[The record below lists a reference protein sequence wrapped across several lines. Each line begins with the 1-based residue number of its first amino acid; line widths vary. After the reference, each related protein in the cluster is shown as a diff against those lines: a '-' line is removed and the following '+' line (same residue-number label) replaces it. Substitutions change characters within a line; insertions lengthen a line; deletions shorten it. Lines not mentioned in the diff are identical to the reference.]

1 MLEFLLKDFRYGC
14 RTLLRNR
21 GFTLVVVL
29 TLALGIGANTAV
41 FSVVNGV
48 LLRPAPVADINGLAM
63 VWETDRRTG
72 TIREPA
78 SVPDYLDFAA
88 RSRSFQSM
96 AAVMAQ
102 EVNLKPAGSDP
113 IRLAALRVTSR
124 FLPMLGMMPV
134 AGRHFTDA
142 EDRIGSTNV
151 VMIGESL
158 WEHSFNRD
166 RAVIGQTIR
175 LDEIPY
181 TVVGVV
187 PRAADFGAVQILS
200 AAAYS
205 RGFVDRDASTRVD
218 IWLPLRADPQSLP
231 RSTHPI
237 FVIARLANG
246 VTGSAAQEE
255 MTSISADLERNYRE
269 NEARGVFVEPVA
281 RVVFGPVQPA
291 LYVLLGAVALVL
303 LVACVNVANLWLAR
317 GAGRGREVLVRSALG
332 AGFGQ
337 LARQFLVESITLT
350 LFASGVGLLVAFAG
364 LRLLIAAGPADI
376 PRLAEVTIDLRVLAT
391 TGGVTLLIGV
401 LFGMLPT
408 LQARRVRLQA
418 GFQTEG
424 DARGTMSRSRN
435 RLRGILVVAEISMAV
450 LLMIGAGLLIRS
462 FWQLQQV
469 DSGFQASG
477 VLKAEYQLPATRYPA
492 DFRVWPN
499 FKEMHAFTN
508 QLLLR
513 AATLA
518 GVESVAVTGS
528 HPIDPGFTNSFIV
541 VGREAEARNWPEIS
555 VRQVTPGYFQTVNLG
570 LVRGR
575 LIEDSDGTLSAPV
588 ALLNEAAARRFFPS
602 QDPIGAQIRFW
613 GQTRRIV
620 GIVANEKFHGLAEA
634 SPIATYLPMAQAPSA
649 GGAGVLLIR
658 TNGDPATYAAQAREI
673 IKELDPGL
681 AVFGVESLE
690 RTVSRSVSRP
700 RFTMLLLGV
709 FAAVAL
715 LLAAVGVYGVL
726 SCGVV
731 QRTRE
736 MGIRMAL
743 GANPRQLMRLIL
755 NDACLLVFLGVALG
769 LTGAFVLTRRL
780 TTLLFGVSPT
790 DPATFLGVAAVL
802 GAVGL
807 IAGYVPARRA
817 TRVHPAISLRAE

>member
-1 MLEFLLKDFRYGC
+1 MFEFLFRDFRYGC
-14 RTLLRNR
+14 RTLLRNP
-21 GFTLVVVL
+21 GFTTVVAL

-41 FSVVNGV
+41 FSVVNSV
-48 LLRPAPVADINGLAM
+48 LLRPAPLADIDGLAM

-78 SVPDYLDFAA
+78 SVPDYLDFVA
-88 RSRSFQSM
+88 RNRSFQSI

-102 EVNLKPAGSDP
+102 EVNLKPPGSDP
-113 IRLAALRVTSR
+113 IRLAALQVTSR

-134 AGRHFTDA
+134 GGRHFTDA
-142 EDRIGSTNV
+142 EDRPGGMNV
-151 VMIGESL
+151 VMISESL
-158 WEHSFNRD
+158 WEHSFNGD
-166 RAVIGQTIR
+166 PAAIGQTIR
-175 LDEIPY
+175 LDEVPY
-181 TVVGVV
+181 TIVGVV
-187 PRAADFGAVQILS
+187 PRSADFGVVQILS

-205 RGFVDRDASTRVD
+205 RGFVDRDAATRVD

-237 FVIARLANG
+237 FVVARLAAG
-246 VTGSAAQEE
+246 VTASAAQDE
-255 MTSISADLERNYRE
+255 MTSIAADLERNYRE
-269 NEARGVFVEPVA
+269 NDARGVFVEPVA
-281 RVVFGPVQPA
+281 HVVFGPVQPA

-337 LARQFLVESITLT
+337 LARQFLVESVTLT
-350 LFASGVGLLVAFAG
+350 LLASGVGLLVAFAG
-364 LRLLIAAGPADI
+364 LRLLVAVAPADI
-376 PRLAEVTIDLRVLAT
+376 PRLAEATIDLRVLAT
-391 TGGVTLLIGV
+391 TAGVTLLIGL

-408 LQARRVRLQA
+408 LQARRIRLQA
-418 GFQTEG
+418 GLQSEG
-424 DARGTMSRSRN
+424 DARGTMSRSRH
-435 RLRGILVVAEISMAV
+435 RLRAVLVVAEISMAV

-462 FWQLQQV
+462 FWRLQQV

-477 VLKAEYQLPATRYPA
+477 VLKAEYQLPSTRYPA

-508 QLLLR
+508 QLLQR
-513 AATLA
+513 AATVA
-518 GVESVAVTGS
+518 GVESAAVTGS
-528 HPIDPGFTNSFIV
+528 HPIDPGFTNSFVV
-541 VGREAEARNWPEIS
+541 VGREAEAQNWPEIS
-555 VRQVTPGYFQTVNLG
+555 VRQVTPGYFQTVKLG

-575 LIEDSDGTLSAPV
+575 LIEDSDGTSSTPV
-588 ALLNEAAARRFFPS
+588 ALLNEAAARRFFPN
-602 QDPIGAQIRFW
+602 QDPIGAQLRFW
-613 GQTRRIV
+613 GAARRIV

-634 SPIATYLPMAQAPSA
+634 SPIATYVPMAQAPSA

-658 TNGDPATYAAQAREI
+658 TNGDPATYAAQVREI

-681 AVFGVESLE
+681 AVFGVEPLE

-715 LLAAVGVYGVL
+715 SLAAVGVYGVL
-726 SCGVV
+726 SYGVA

-743 GANPRQLMRLIL
+743 GAHPRHLMGLIL
-755 NDACLLVFLGVALG
+755 NDACVLVFLGVALG
-769 LTGAFVLTRRL
+769 LGGAFVMTRL
-780 TTLLFGVSPT
+780 LATLLFRVSPT
-790 DPATFLGVAAVL
+790 DPATFLEMAAVL

-807 IAGYVPARRA
+807 VAATCPPDGRRA
-817 TRVHPAISLRAE
+817 CPP